1 MFVFVPPELGREE
14 SHSGDG
20 RGTTALLPLVLKSKL
35 LRWQFNREAETEE
48 EGFCSQGGKREK
60 MKTGRVGAERGKE
73 EWGGEGG
80 QWKEE
85 RGEWVQYPLAKGEG
99 GKGLGG
105 KG

>member
-1 MFVFVPPELGREE
+1 MCFRSARVREGGE
-14 SHSGDG
+14 SLRRRTRDDG
-20 RGTTALLPLVLKSKL
+20 FAATRVKVQIAPLAVY
-35 LRWQFNREAETEE
+35 REAETEE
-48 EGFCSQGGKREK
+48 ERFCSQGGKREK